1 MRRPILH
8 VDMDAFFA
16 SVEQRD
22 RPELRGKPVIVGAG
36 PHERGVVSTC
46 SYEARRFGVRSAMP
60 SREAFR
66 LCPQGVFVR
75 PDMARYM
82 EASAKVFAIFDRY
95 TPLVQGL
102 SCDEAFLDVSG
113 AEKLFGDSV
122 SIARRIRADIAGEL
136 RLTASVGV
144 APNKFLAKVASDLH
158 KPDGLTVVP
167 DDPDG
172 VRAFLAPLPV
182 GRIFGVGR
190 TTGEALAALGIRTIG
205 DLQRADAAA
214 LARRV
219 GPRAASELR
228 ALAFGIDSREV
239 ETEREEKSISREH
252 TFPEDTTDRALVLG
266 TLLELAS
273 DVAAQVRA
281 AGKWAATAHFK
292 LRTDDFRTITRQRPF
307 DAPAQDDFTF
317 REAARALFGANPAA
331 RPVRLVGFGTSG
343 FSDSRPEP
351 EPTLFGPAEPD
362 ERAAKRESL
371 SRAMDGIRAR
381 LGADA
386 VRLAPPPP
394 AGRRGVNVRAGA
406 EVPSP
411 GTDGTAGRGRP
422 AVP

>member
-1 MRRPILH
+1 MARPILH

-22 RPELRGKPVIVGAG
+22 HPGYRGRPLIVGAG

-46 SYEARRFGVRSAMP
+46 SYEARAFGVRSAMP

-66 LCPQGVFVR
+66 RCPQGIFVR
-75 PDMARYM
+75 PDMARYL
-82 EASAKVFAIFDRY
+82 EASARVFEIFDRY

-113 AEKLFGDSV
+113 AGLLFGDSV
-122 SIARRIRADIAGEL
+122 EIARRIRADIAREL

-144 APNKFLAKVASDLH
+144 APNKFLAKVASDLD

-167 DDPDG
+167 QEPDAI
-172 VRAFLAPLPV
+172 RDFLAPLAV
-182 GRIFGVGR
+182 GRIFGVGKV
-190 TTGEALAALGIRTIG
+190 TGEALAAHGIRTIG

-214 LARRV
+214 LARWV
-219 GPRAASELR
+219 GVRAAGDLR

-239 ETEREEKSISREH
+239 ETAREEKSISREH
-252 TFPEDTTDRALVLG
+252 TFPVDEPDRGVVLAK
-266 TLLELAS
+266 LLELAS

-281 AGKWAATAHFK
+281 AGHWAATAHLK

-307 DAPAQDDFTF
+307 PAPAQDDFSY
-317 REAARALFGANPAA
+317 REAARALFAANPAA

-343 FSDSRPEP
+343 FADARPEP

-371 SRAMDGIRAR
+371 SRAMDDIRAR

-386 VRLAPPPP
+386 VRMKAFIH
-394 AGRRGVNVRAGA
+394 GRFMRFFGG
-406 EVPSP
+406 
-411 GTDGTAGRGRP
+411 
-422 AVP
+422 

>member
-1 MRRPILH
+1 MARPILH

-22 RPELRGKPVIVGAG
+22 HPEYRGRPLIVGAG

-46 SYEARRFGVRSAMP
+46 SYEARVFGVRSAMP

-66 LCPQGVFVR
+66 RCPQGIFVR
-75 PDMARYM
+75 PDMTRYL
-82 EASAKVFAIFDRY
+82 EASARVFEIFDRY

-113 AEKLFGDSV
+113 AGLLFGDSV
-122 SIARRIRADIAGEL
+122 EIARRIRADIAREL

-144 APNKFLAKVASDLH
+144 APNKFLAKVASDLN

-167 DDPDG
+167 EAPDAI
-172 VRAFLAPLPV
+172 RDFLAPLAV
-182 GRIFGVGR
+182 GRIFGVGKV
-190 TTGEALAALGIRTIG
+190 TGEALAAHGIRTIG
-205 DLQRADAAA
+205 DLQRADPAA
-214 LARRV
+214 LARWV
-219 GPRAASELR
+219 GPRAAGDLR

-239 ETEREEKSISREH
+239 ETAREEKSISREH
-252 TFPEDTTDRALVLG
+252 TFPVDEPDRGVVLAK
-266 TLLELAS
+266 LLELAS

-281 AGKWAATAHFK
+281 AGHWAATAHLK

-307 DAPAQDDFTF
+307 PAPAQDDFSY
-317 REAARALFGANPAA
+317 REAARALFAANPAA

-343 FSDSRPEP
+343 FTDARPEP
-351 EPTLFGPAEPD
+351 EPTLFGPGETD

-371 SRAMDGIRAR
+371 SRAMDDIRAR

-386 VRLAPPPP
+386 VRLAPP
-394 AGRRGVNVRAGA
+394 G
-406 EVPSP
+406 
-411 GTDGTAGRGRP
+411 
-422 AVP
+422 

>member
-1 MRRPILH
+1 MARPILH

-22 RPELRGKPVIVGAG
+22 HPEYRGRPLIVGAG

-46 SYEARRFGVRSAMP
+46 SYEARAFGVRSAMP

-66 LCPQGVFVR
+66 RCPQGIFVR
-75 PDMARYM
+75 PDMERYL
-82 EASAKVFAIFDRY
+82 EASARVFAIFDRY

-113 AEKLFGDSV
+113 AGLLFGDSV
-122 SIARRIRADIAGEL
+122 EIARRIRADIAREL

-144 APNKFLAKVASDLH
+144 APNKFLAKVASDLN

-167 DDPDG
+167 EEPDAI
-172 VRAFLAPLPV
+172 RDFLAPLAV
-182 GRIFGVGR
+182 GRIFGVGKV
-190 TTGEALAALGIRTIG
+190 TGEALAARGIRTIG

-214 LARRV
+214 LARWV
-219 GPRAASELR
+219 GARAAGDLR

-239 ETEREEKSISREH
+239 ETAREEKSISREH
-252 TFPEDTTDRALVLG
+252 TFPVDEPDRGVVIAK
-266 TLLELAS
+266 LLELAS

-281 AGKWAATAHFK
+281 AGRWAATAHLK

-307 DAPAQDDFTF
+307 PAPAQDDFSY
-317 REAARALFGANPAA
+317 REAARALFSANPAA

-343 FSDSRPEP
+343 FTDARPEP

-371 SRAMDGIRAR
+371 SRAMDDIRAR

-386 VRLAPPPP
+386 VRIVPP
-394 AGRRGVNVRAGA
+394 G
-406 EVPSP
+406 
-411 GTDGTAGRGRP
+411 
-422 AVP
+422 

>member
-1 MRRPILH
+1 MARRPILH

-22 RPELRGKPVIVGAG
+22 RPELRGRPVIVGAG

-46 SYEARRFGVRSAMP
+46 SYEARRFGVHSAMP

-66 LCPQGVFVR
+66 LCPQGVFLP
-75 PDMARYM
+75 PDGARYM
-82 EASAKVFAIFDRY
+82 AASARVFEIFDRY

-113 AEKLFGDSV
+113 AERLFGDSV
-122 SIARRIRADIAGEL
+122 EIARRIRADIAREL
-136 RLTASVGV
+136 HLTASVGV
-144 APNKFLAKVASDLH
+144 APNKFLAKVASDLD

-172 VRAFLAPLPV
+172 IRAFLAPLPV

-190 TTGEALAALGIRTIG
+190 VTGETLAAAGIRTIG

-214 LARRV
+214 LARRL
-219 GPRAASELR
+219 GARAAAELR
-228 ALAFGIDSREV
+228 ALAFGVDSREV

-252 TFPEDTTDRALVLG
+252 TFPEDTSDRALVLE

-281 AGKWAATAHFK
+281 AGKWAATAHYK

-307 DAPAQDDFTF
+307 PTPSQDDFTY
-317 REAARALFGANPAA
+317 REAARALFAANPAA
-331 RPVRLVGFGTSG
+331 RPVRLVGFGVSG
-343 FSDSRPEP
+343 FLDSRPEP

-371 SRAMDGIRAR
+371 SRAMDDIRSR
-381 LGADA
+381 LGARVGISSA
-386 VRLAPPPP
+386 VSR
-394 AGRRGVNVRAGA
+394 
-406 EVPSP
+406 
-411 GTDGTAGRGRP
+411 
-422 AVP
+422 AVPRHKPVS

>member
-66 LCPQGVFVR
+66 RCPQGVFLR
-75 PDMARYM
+75 PDMARYL
-82 EASAKVFAIFDRY
+82 EASAKVFEIFDRY

-113 AEKLFGDSV
+113 AERLFGDSV

-144 APNKFLAKVASDLH
+144 APNKFLAKVASDLD

-167 DDPDG
+167 DGPDEI
-172 VRAFLAPLPV
+172 REFLAPLSV

-190 TTGEALAALGIRTIG
+190 TTGEALAAIGVRTIG
-205 DLQRADAAA
+205 DLQRADPAALSRRLGARAAA
-214 LARRV
+214 
-219 GPRAASELR
+219 ELR
-228 ALAFGIDSREV
+228 ALAFGTDSREV
-239 ETEREEKSISREH
+239 ETDREEKSISREH
-252 TFPEDTTDRALVLG
+252 TFPADTTDRELVLD

-273 DVAAQVRA
+273 DVSAQVRA
-281 AGKWAATAHFK
+281 AGKWAAVAHYK

-317 REAARALFGANPAA
+317 RDAARALFAANPAT

-343 FSDSRPEP
+343 FSDRRPEP
-351 EPTLFGPAEPD
+351 EPSLFGPAEPD

-371 SRAMDGIRAR
+371 SRAIDGIRAR
-381 LGADA
+381 LGAGA
-386 VRLAPPPP
+386 VRL
-394 AGRRGVNVRAGA
+394 
-406 EVPSP
+406 S
-411 GTDGTAGRGRP
+411 AGRGR
-422 AVP
+422 

>member
-22 RPELRGKPVIVGAG
+22 RPEYRGKPLIVGAG

-66 LCPQGVFVR
+66 RCPQGIFVP
-75 PDMARYM
+75 PDMGRYL
-82 EASAKVFAIFDRY
+82 EASAAVFAVFDRY

-113 AEKLFGDSV
+113 AGLLFGDSV
-122 SIARRIRADIAGEL
+122 EIARRIRADIAREL
-136 RLTASVGV
+136 HLTASVGV
-144 APNKFLAKVASDLH
+144 APNKFLAKVASDLN

-172 VRAFLAPLPV
+172 IRDFLAPLAV
-182 GRIFGVGR
+182 GRIFGVGKV
-190 TTGEALAALGIRTIG
+190 TGETLAARGIRTIG

-214 LARRV
+214 LARWL
-219 GPRAASELR
+219 GPRAAAELR

-252 TFPEDTTDRALVLG
+252 TFPVDTSDRGLVLD

-281 AGKWAATAHFK
+281 AGKWAATAHYK

-307 DAPAQDDFTF
+307 DAPAQDDFTY
-317 REAARALFGANPAA
+317 REAARGLFEANPAA
-331 RPVRLVGFGTSG
+331 RPVRLVGFGVSG

-371 SRAMDGIRAR
+371 SRAMDDIRAR
-381 LGADA
+381 LGAGA
-386 VRLAPPPP
+386 VRLA
-394 AGRRGVNVRAGA
+394 GRN
-406 EVPSP
+406 
-411 GTDGTAGRGRP
+411 
-422 AVP
+422 

>member
-1 MRRPILH
+1 MARPILH

-22 RPELRGKPVIVGAG
+22 HPEYRGRPLIVGAG

-46 SYEARRFGVRSAMP
+46 SYEARVFGVRSAMP

-66 LCPQGVFVR
+66 RCPQGIFVR
-75 PDMARYM
+75 PDMARYL
-82 EASAKVFAIFDRY
+82 EASARVFEIFDRY

-113 AEKLFGDSV
+113 AGLLFGDSV
-122 SIARRIRADIAGEL
+122 EIARRIRADIAREL

-144 APNKFLAKVASDLH
+144 APNKFLAKVASDLN

-167 DDPDG
+167 EERDAIRD
-172 VRAFLAPLPV
+172 FLAPLAV
-182 GRIFGVGR
+182 GRIFGVGKV
-190 TTGEALAALGIRTIG
+190 TGEALAAHGIRTIG
-205 DLQRADAAA
+205 DLQRADPAA
-214 LARRV
+214 LARWI
-219 GPRAASELR
+219 GPRAAGDLR

-239 ETEREEKSISREH
+239 ETAREEKSISREH
-252 TFPEDTTDRALVLG
+252 TFPVDEPDRGVVLAK
-266 TLLELAS
+266 LLELAS

-281 AGKWAATAHFK
+281 AGRWAATAHLK

-307 DAPAQDDFTF
+307 PAPAQDDFSY
-317 REAARALFGANPAA
+317 REAARALFAANPAA

-343 FSDSRPEP
+343 FADARPEP

-371 SRAMDGIRAR
+371 SRAMDDIRAR
-381 LGADA
+381 LGENA
-386 VRLAPPPP
+386 VRLSGP
-394 AGRRGVNVRAGA
+394 
-406 EVPSP
+406 
-411 GTDGTAGRGRP
+411 
-422 AVP
+422 

>member
-1 MRRPILH
+1 MARPILH

-22 RPELRGKPVIVGAG
+22 HPEYRGRPLIVGAG

-46 SYEARRFGVRSAMP
+46 SYEARVFGVRSAMP

-66 LCPQGVFVR
+66 RCPQGIFVR
-75 PDMARYM
+75 PDMARYL
-82 EASAKVFAIFDRY
+82 EASARVFTIFDRY

-113 AEKLFGDSV
+113 AGLLFGDSV
-122 SIARRIRADIAGEL
+122 EIARRIRADIAREL

-144 APNKFLAKVASDLH
+144 APNKFLAKVASDLN

-167 DDPDG
+167 EEPDAI
-172 VRAFLAPLPV
+172 RDFLAPLAV
-182 GRIFGVGR
+182 GRIFGVGKV
-190 TTGEALAALGIRTIG
+190 TGEALAAHGIRTIG
-205 DLQRADAAA
+205 DLQRADPAA
-214 LARRV
+214 LARWV
-219 GPRAASELR
+219 GARAAGDLR

-239 ETEREEKSISREH
+239 ETGREEKSISREH
-252 TFPEDTTDRALVLG
+252 TFPVDEPDRGVVLA

-281 AGKWAATAHFK
+281 AGHWAATAHLK

-307 DAPAQDDFTF
+307 PAPAQDDFAY
-317 REAARALFGANPAA
+317 RDAARALFEANPVA

-343 FSDSRPEP
+343 FTDSRPEP

-371 SRAMDGIRAR
+371 SRAMDDIRAR
-381 LGADA
+381 LGENA
-386 VRLAPPPP
+386 VRLSGP
-394 AGRRGVNVRAGA
+394 
-406 EVPSP
+406 
-411 GTDGTAGRGRP
+411 
-422 AVP
+422 

>member
-1 MRRPILH
+1 MARPILH

-22 RPELRGKPVIVGAG
+22 HPEYRGRPLIVGAG

-46 SYEARRFGVRSAMP
+46 SYEARAFGVRSAMP

-66 LCPQGVFVR
+66 RCPQGIFVR
-75 PDMARYM
+75 PDMERYL
-82 EASAKVFAIFDRY
+82 EASARVFAIFDRY

-113 AEKLFGDSV
+113 AGLLFGDSV
-122 SIARRIRADIAGEL
+122 EIARRIRADIAREL

-144 APNKFLAKVASDLH
+144 APNKFLAKVASDLN

-167 DDPDG
+167 EEPDAI
-172 VRAFLAPLPV
+172 RDFLAPLAV
-182 GRIFGVGR
+182 GRIFGVGKV
-190 TTGEALAALGIRTIG
+190 TGEALAARGIRTIG

-214 LARRV
+214 LARWV
-219 GPRAASELR
+219 GARAAGDLR

-239 ETEREEKSISREH
+239 ETAREEKSISREH
-252 TFPEDTTDRALVLG
+252 TFPVDEADRGVVLAK
-266 TLLELAS
+266 LLELAS

-281 AGKWAATAHFK
+281 AGHWAATAHLK

-307 DAPAQDDFTF
+307 PAPAQDDFSY
-317 REAARALFGANPAA
+317 REAARALFSANPAA

-343 FSDSRPEP
+343 FTDARPEP

-371 SRAMDGIRAR
+371 SRAMDDIRAR

-386 VRLAPPPP
+386 VRIVPP
-394 AGRRGVNVRAGA
+394 G
-406 EVPSP
+406 
-411 GTDGTAGRGRP
+411 
-422 AVP
+422 